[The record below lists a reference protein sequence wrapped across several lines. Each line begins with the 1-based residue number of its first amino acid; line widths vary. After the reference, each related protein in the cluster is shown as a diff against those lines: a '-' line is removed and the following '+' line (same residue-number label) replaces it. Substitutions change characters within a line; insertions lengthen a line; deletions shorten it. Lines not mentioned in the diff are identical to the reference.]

1 MKSGSSSKAREEF
14 EKKVAGL
21 IDGSDKSQIEI
32 ARALGYTNAN
42 IITMF
47 KKGTTRIP
55 ADRVVPFALATGE
68 SPAGLLRQW
77 LGAYMATVLPDIDA
91 YLTRAPL

>member
-1 MKSGSSSKAREEF
+1 MKSEPSAAGAREEF
-14 EKKVAGL
+14 AKMMAAL

-32 ARALGYTNAN
+32 ARALGYANPN

-55 ADRVVPFALATGE
+55 ADKVATFAAAIGE
-68 SPAGLLRQW
+68 NPSTMLRRW
-77 LGAYMATVLPDIDA
+77 FEAYMPAVLPDIDA
-91 YLTRAPL
+91 YL